1 MSGRVRATGSL
12 ANPPTR
18 VVLGNIAYRD
28 GRRIFAPTF
37 NASVDAAGNYQM
49 QNVKPGDYYL
59 RAEVF
64 ITSFPTYYPGTSDVN
79 TATKITVGA
88 GQELVGIDF
97 DVNEST
103 RFRISGTLLNLPP
116 ATGAG
121 VVPTVLGFTFISID
135 PRSVDPSVS
144 ALTAI
149 GGLGANGEFATT
161 LPAGDWDIFPVIQER
176 VAGGTPPLTAP
187 AINPPMFATGR
198 ARVLV
203 KDRDIENVVITVG
216 SADIKGRI
224 VVSPEEF
231 ARLSLRIAMLPKD
244 NYPSFLLQHLQPVRV
259 GSSGEFAFPSVPPG
273 RYMFQVLMSPDY
285 FYVADIRV
293 GKKSIFADGILTVG
307 TEPIDPIDVVLS
319 SNGGVLRVTPASPA
333 GPRTTVSAAIV
344 SSRRIVLVPD
354 DRRENALLY
363 KAVTVGDGTS
373 EIRGVAP
380 GRYKVFAFQELPSGG
395 AEQDAD
401 FMKPYE
407 DFGVAVNV
415 AAGET
420 VDVQVSWIPA
430 GK

>member
-59 RAEVF
+59 RAEFF

-121 VVPTVLGFTFISID
+121 VGPTVLGFTFISID

-161 LPAGDWDIFPVIQER
+161 LPAGDW
-176 VAGGTPPLTAP
+176 
-187 AINPPMFATGR
+187 
-198 ARVLV
+198 
-203 KDRDIENVVITVG
+203 
-216 SADIKGRI
+216 
-224 VVSPEEF
+224 
-231 ARLSLRIAMLPKD
+231 
-244 NYPSFLLQHLQPVRV
+244 
-259 GSSGEFAFPSVPPG
+259 
-273 RYMFQVLMSPDY
+273 
-285 FYVADIRV
+285 
-293 GKKSIFADGILTVG
+293 
-307 TEPIDPIDVVLS
+307 
-319 SNGGVLRVTPASPA
+319 
-333 GPRTTVSAAIV
+333 
-344 SSRRIVLVPD
+344 
-354 DRRENALLY
+354 
-363 KAVTVGDGTS
+363 
-373 EIRGVAP
+373 
-380 GRYKVFAFQELPSGG
+380 
-395 AEQDAD
+395 
-401 FMKPYE
+401 
-407 DFGVAVNV
+407 
-415 AAGET
+415 
-420 VDVQVSWIPA
+420 
-430 GK
+430 